1 MPYGSTKTR
10 AFYIA
15 ERQSRAA
22 AAGASVDISTP
33 VREAVGLPPLSGPW
47 HGSFVGRPFV
57 LHELDH
63 VVLRCADPGRMER
76 FYVDVLGLGVER
88 RLDAIGL
95 VQLRCGRSL
104 IDLVPGGRGAESVP
118 NMDHFCLGIDAA
130 DVGRVQAYLQ
140 ERGVEIAGGP
150 ARVYGARGTGTSLYV
165 RDPEH
170 NTIELKLVR
179 EGGDG

>member
-1 MPYGSTKTR
+1 
-10 AFYIA
+10 
-15 ERQSRAA
+15 
-22 AAGASVDISTP
+22 
-33 VREAVGLPPLSGPW
+33 
-47 HGSFVGRPFV
+47 
-57 LHELDH
+57 
-63 VVLRCADPGRMER
+63 MER
-76 FYVDVLGLGVER
+76 FYVDVLGLAVER

-104 IDLVPGGRGAESVP
+104 VDLVPGGRGAESVP
-118 NMDHFCLGIDAA
+118 NMDHFCLGIDAD

-165 RDPEH
+165 RDPER